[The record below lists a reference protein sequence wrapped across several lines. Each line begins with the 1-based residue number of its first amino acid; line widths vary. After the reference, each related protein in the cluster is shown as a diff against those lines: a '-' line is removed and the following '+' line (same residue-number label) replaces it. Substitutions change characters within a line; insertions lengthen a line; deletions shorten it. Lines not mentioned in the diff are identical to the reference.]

1 MNNMTYEQAL
11 DKLKNTVEKLEEGS
25 LPLDKSMELFEEG
38 TRLAAFCEKC
48 LNEAEQKIIDLK
60 VDKKDD

>member
-1 MNNMTYEQAL
+1 MKKMTYEEAL
-11 DKLKNTVEKLEEGS
+11 EKLKNTVEALEEGS

-48 LNEAEQKIIDLK
+48 LNEAEQKITDLK